1 MLKVVL
7 TTPKEV
13 MFEGL
18 AESVYLPG
26 DYGEF
31 EVLTFHAQIMS
42 VLKKGIVR
50 IDDRFFNIKEGFAQM
65 DQNNELVIL
74 VET

>member
-1 MLKVVL
+1 MLKVIL
-7 TTPKEV
+7 TNPNEV

-26 DYGEF
+26 VYGEF
-31 EVLTFHAQIMS
+31 EVLSFHAQIMS

-50 IDDRFFNIKEGFAQM
+50 IDDRFFNIKDGFARM
-65 DQNNELVIL
+65 DQNNELVVL
-74 VET
+74 VEM